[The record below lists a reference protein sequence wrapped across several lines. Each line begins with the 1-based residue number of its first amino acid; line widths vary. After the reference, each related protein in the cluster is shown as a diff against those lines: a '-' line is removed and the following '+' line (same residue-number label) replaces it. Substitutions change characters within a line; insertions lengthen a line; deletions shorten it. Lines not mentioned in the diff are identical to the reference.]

1 MGLVELLVLALAL
14 AMDATAA
21 AAARGLLVKELTA
34 AHYLKVAL
42 FFGGFQALMPALGYV
57 LGSQVA
63 PWLHDWSRWVGAAL
77 LIALGLKLIRE
88 SGGAGEPGDV
98 PADPFGTRVMLLL
111 ALATSIDAL
120 AAGFTLSMLE
130 APVLV
135 SLVTIG
141 VVTAACSAV
150 GLAAGRLVGARL
162 GSRLDLVGGLTLVV
176 LGLKTGFA

>member
-1 MGLVELLVLALAL
+1 MGIVELLVLALAL

-21 AAARGLLVKELTA
+21 AAARGLLVKQLEP

-42 FFGGFQALMPALGYV
+42 FFGGAQALMPAIGWG

-63 PWLHDWSRWVGAAL
+63 PWLHEWSRWVGAAL
-77 LIALGLKLIRE
+77 LIALGLKLLRE
-88 SGGAGEPGDV
+88 SGGSGEPGET
-98 PADPFGTRVMLLL
+98 PEDPFGTKVMLLL

-120 AAGFTLSMLE
+120 AAGFTLSMLQ
-130 APVLV
+130 APVLF

-141 VVTAACSAV
+141 VVTAACSAL

-162 GSRLDLVGGLTLVV
+162 GARLDLVGGLTLIA